1 MTFCLFYVIAP
12 PLPPKMVNFS
22 VLPHTK
28 ALNITWR
35 EGNDGNSPVTMFIL
49 EYKVNGGKWKV
60 QYIHHSIYY
69 YVLHNVDYNKEY
81 YFRIS
86 AFNEVG
92 RGEPSKVL
100 KVTFVGGMIDN
111 SVLQFTVYASL

>member
-1 MTFCLFYVIAP
+1 
-12 PLPPKMVNFS
+12 MVNFS
-22 VLPHTK
+22 VLPHTP

-49 EYKVNGGKWKV
+49 EYNVNGGKWKV
-60 QYIHHSIYY
+60 QYISHSFNYH
-69 YVLHNVDYNKEY
+69 VLHNVDFNKEY

-86 AFNEVG
+86 ALNDVG

-100 KVTFVGGMIDN
+100 RVTFVGGMIDN
-111 SVLQFTVYASL
+111 IVLQYTVHTSL